1 MDGHEALADLKQI
14 SVQIEA
20 AVIADHGGAV
30 VACSP
35 DDVADGRAAR
45 AGSRARS
52 GRPPTARAATS
63 AATR

>member
-20 AVIADHGGAV
+20 AVIADHGGV
-30 VACSP
+30 VLACSP
-35 DDVADGRAAR
+35 DDGPTGELLG
-45 AGSRARS
+45 GSRVRS
-52 GRPPTARAATS
+52 GRPPTARAAIW